1 MNSIFNKK
9 ILFLLFFFTLSI
21 IFIYLIEYLIPFL
34 AGLLVAY
41 LLDPLVDYLEENKI
55 KRAIATTVILFFFFL
70 MILILCFFIFPI
82 LSIQLKSF
90 LIEFPKVIDTFNQKI
105 NSVIEYLQ
113 KKALQE
119 NNADLLNQ
127 ILPNFSNFI
136 TGFLKNIVSSSL
148 AVFNTIAIILVT
160 PIVSWYFLKDWDDI
174 LINLNSL
181 LPLKQKKIFIKYA
194 KEVDLIFSAYLR
206 GQILVSLFLT
216 LFYFSSFYILGLNYS
231 LFIGIFAGFFSFIP
245 LIGIIVSFFITAL
258 LAYLQFLDIFTIFY
272 ISLIFLGA
280 QLLESNYLTPK
291 LIGKRLGLHPLAVLF
306 SIFVFGALFGV
317 IGVIFATPL
326 MATIVFIFKSN
337 LKN

>member
-70 MILILCFFIFPI
+70 MILILCFFIFQI

-216 LFYFSSFYILGLNYS
+216 LF
-231 LFIGIFAGFFSFIP
+231 
-245 LIGIIVSFFITAL
+245 
-258 LAYLQFLDIFTIFY
+258 
-272 ISLIFLGA
+272 
-280 QLLESNYLTPK
+280 
-291 LIGKRLGLHPLAVLF
+291 
-306 SIFVFGALFGV
+306 
-317 IGVIFATPL
+317 
-326 MATIVFIFKSN
+326 
-337 LKN
+337 